1 MPVPNTF
8 ANATTSIPLSQLD
21 ANFATAITLGNT
33 AIQLGN
39 TVTTLNNMTLAN
51 VTVSSGNVTVTSLSG
66 AFNGTVGATTPNTGA
81 FTTVTATGLVKSE
94 FSTGATAPVA
104 KFGSTDQNRGVWIGL
119 GADGNTLIQAYR
131 QSDGSTTAFPLN
143 IGASNATVAS
153 FNTTGISVTGTISG
167 PTSIS
172 IGTNPAATGEL
183 RIPNAGS
190 IQSRNA
196 ANSANLEIAR
206 FTAADVLQIN
216 SGGVTASV
224 ANGATVNLGVLQTG
238 ILVVVSNADFTGV
251 FVLSNSVTYEL
262 SDPDNKYSVTAA
274 TANSINLYNSG
285 GSVILENNSG
295 GARSFYITNIK

>member
-1 MPVPNTF
+1 MAVPNTF

-21 ANFATAITLGNT
+21 QNFATAITLGNT

-81 FTTVTATGLVKSE
+81 FTTLTASGALSLTGAVNNFIHDDSTIV
-94 FSTGATAPVA
+94 FNSTGASGGTNRSCIN
-104 KFGSTDQNRGVWIGL
+104 GTSTDQLLIKIGSAL
-119 GADGNTLIQAYR
+119 
-131 QSDGSTTAFPLN
+131 STVGTF
-143 IGASNATVAS
+143 SS
-153 FNTTGISVTGTISG
+153 TGLAVTGTISG

-172 IGTNPAATGEL
+172 IGTNPSATGEVRL
-183 RIPNAGS
+183 PNTGG
-190 IQSRNA
+190 IYSRNA
-196 ANSANLEIAR
+196 ANSANLQVAA
-206 FTAADVLQIN
+206 FTAADVLQVN
-216 SGGVTASV
+216 ASGLTASV
-224 ANGATVNLGVLQTG
+224 SNGATLNLGVLQTG
-238 ILVVVSNADFTGV
+238 ILVVVSNVDFTGV

-262 SDPDNKYSVTAA
+262 SDPDNKYSITAG

-295 GARSFYITNIK
+295 GTRSFYITNIK